1 LKRRAKFNPPL
12 ARRFTRSLHLITVV
26 SASLLPFAF
35 YLLPSY
41 FCLLPFYFC
50 LFIIQ
55 DKRVMESADVVVIG
69 GGIVGSSVAYHL
81 AESGCS
87 KVVVLE
93 REAQQG
99 LGSTGKATG
108 GARAQFST
116 AINIQMSLYSIEF
129 FAHCEEAT
137 GFPSGYQPRGYL
149 FVATSEPQLD
159 YLKANCER
167 QRQLG
172 LTNVEILTAQEIAA
186 MIPQLRVTDVVGG
199 SFCQT
204 DGFVDPPAIMR
215 AFMSRAREKGAQ
227 LRLSTGVTGIE
238 VDGRGVSGVLTTRG
252 RISTRAVVNASG
264 AWAAEVAR
272 LAGVE
277 IPVVPLRRQLVST
290 APFPDLPDQMPMVID
305 MTDGFHFRPDYM
317 AGSPPGV
324 LMAWPDPDETPGFKL
339 DFDPLFTEKVLS
351 RARHRVPCMANV
363 VVERSRC
370 RAGLYEMTPDH
381 HAIIGEAPGLPGLY
395 LANGFSGHGVMHSPA
410 TGRIV
415 SEMILDGKARLLDA
429 TPLGAE
435 RFSEGRLLEETAI
448 L

>member
-1 LKRRAKFNPPL
+1 M
-12 ARRFTRSLHLITVV
+12 TET
-26 SASLLPFAF
+26 
-35 YLLPSY
+35 
-41 FCLLPFYFC
+41 
-50 LFIIQ
+50 
-55 DKRVMESADVVVIG
+55 ADVVIIG

-81 AESGCS
+81 AEAGCS
-87 KVVVLE
+87 NVVVVE

-116 AINIQMSLYSIEF
+116 PINIQMSLYSIEF
-129 FAHCEEAT
+129 FAHCEELT
-137 GFPSGYQPRGYL
+137 GHSSGYKPRGYL
-149 FVATSEPQLD
+149 FVATNEQHLD
-159 YLKANCER
+159 YLKANRER
-167 QRQLG
+167 QAALG
-172 LTNVEILTAQEIAA
+172 LTNVELLTASEIAS

-204 DGFVDPPAIMR
+204 DGFVDPPGIMR
-215 AFMSRAREKGAQ
+215 AFMARAREKGAR
-227 LRLSTGVTGIE
+227 LLLSTGVTGIE
-238 VDGRGVSGVLTTRG
+238 VDGRGVSGVVTTRG
-252 RISTRAVVNASG
+252 RIATRAVVNASG
-264 AWAAEVAR
+264 AWAADVAR

-290 APFPDLPDQMPMVID
+290 ASFHSLPDRMPMVID
-305 MTDGFHFRPDYM
+305 MSDGFHFRPDFQ

-339 DFDPLFTEKVLS
+339 EFEQSFIKKVFS
-351 RARHRVPCMANV
+351 RAQHRVPCLADA
-363 VVERSRC
+363 VVERARC

-381 HAIIGEAPGLPGLY
+381 HAIIGEAPGVRGLF

-415 SEMILDGKARLLDA
+415 SEMILLGQARLLDA
-429 TPLGAE
+429 SPLAAE
-435 RFSEGRLLEETAI
+435 RFAEGRWLEETAI